1 MSIRII
7 LADDQALIR
16 AGFRSILERE
26 PDFVVVGEAVDG
38 VDAVALAKR
47 TRPDV
52 ILMDI
57 RMPRLDGIAATQQIS
72 ADEELTGMR
81 VIIVTTYEIDEYIFA
96 ALRAGASAFLL
107 KDLEPEELRKAVRV
121 VADGESLLAPRV
133 TRRIIEQFSQ
143 RPTRSADYEGLLAQ
157 LTEREREITGLVGQ
171 GLSNLEIAAQLS
183 ISVATA
189 KTHVA
194 RAMMKLGA
202 RDRAQVVVFAY
213 ESGLV
218 IAAGP

>member
-1 MSIRII
+1 MSIRIV

-26 PDFVVVGEAVDG
+26 SDFAVVGEAADG
-38 VDAVALAKR
+38 IDAVALAKR

-72 ADEELTGMR
+72 ADEQLAATR

-133 TRRIIEQFSQ
+133 TRRIIEQFSR
-143 RPTRSADYEGLLAQ
+143 RPIRSGDYEGMLAQ
-157 LTEREREITGLVGQ
+157 LTEREREIAGLVGQ

>member
-26 PDFVVVGEAVDG
+26 PDFVVVGEAADG
-38 VDAVALAKR
+38 IDAVALVKR

>member
-26 PDFVVVGEAVDG
+26 PDFVVVGEAADG
-38 VDAVALAKR
+38 IDAVALAKR

-57 RMPRLDGIAATQQIS
+57 RMPRLDGIAATQQIC
-72 ADEELTGMR
+72 ADEELAVTR

-143 RPTRSADYEGLLAQ
+143 RPTRSADYEGMLAQ
-157 LTEREREITGLVGQ
+157 LTEREREIVGLVGR
-171 GLSNLEIAAQLS
+171 GLSNLEIAALLS

-194 RAMMKLGA
+194 RAMMKLDA

-218 IAAGP
+218 VAAGP